1 MATST
6 TTQPEMQGA
15 DSTENVPQ
23 VVVRAGK
30 YYMCSA
36 CGTLVEIPAD
46 VIDQFEIP
54 VQPVSKEPQPS
65 EPQTS
70 DPPQYQS
77 TQNQPPLQ
85 TSPAAA
91 KCDKPASTQFSQS
104 PKAPPLSKGQPL
116 RRRVRLAGK
125 IIDGLR
131 VPSASQLDRAF
142 SWVTYQL
149 KVVDQKN
156 SEIKRL
162 KKLLK
167 ANAKFASSCPRPRD
181 HENSNEQNTSAGS
194 ECRAK
199 PTHAHALVSMAP
211 QRSKGPTNPAKERG
225 PP

>member
-6 TTQPEMQGA
+6 SAQPEPQGT
-15 DSTENVPQ
+15 DSTENAPQ

-30 YYMCSA
+30 TFVCTA

-46 VIDQFEIP
+46 VVDQFEIP
-54 VQPVSKEPQPS
+54 ASTTSNKPQ
-65 EPQTS
+65 EKPQAKSPPPS
-70 DPPQYQS
+70 DPPK
-77 TQNQPPLQ
+77 
-85 TSPAAA
+85 TSSPKTSSPMPASSN
-91 KCDKPASTQFSQS
+91 KPASTR
-104 PKAPPLSKGQPL
+104 PPLTPQTPHQRSGRPIRQ
-116 RRRVRLAGK
+116 RVRLAGK

-149 KVVDQKN
+149 KVVDRQD

-181 HENSNEQNTSAGS
+181 HENSNEDTNSAGS
-194 ECRAK
+194 ESRAK
-199 PTHAHALVSMAP
+199 PTHAHALVRVSD
-211 QRSKGPTNPAKERG
+211 N
-225 PP
+225 